1 MQGFSLVVTLL
12 ILIVHVVALSATNY
26 NYNNG
31 NCLCGSESVHTIPDM
46 IALSSGILTKMHTLS
61 PKKITSGYTSLKYV
75 VQENLSL
82 QIE

>member
-12 ILIVHVVALSATNY
+12 ILIVHAVALSAT

-31 NCLCGSESVHTIPDM
+31 NCLCGSENVHTIPDM
-46 IALSSGILTKMHTLS
+46 IALSSGILTKMHTLP

>member
-12 ILIVHVVALSATNY
+12 ILIVHVVALSAT

-46 IALSSGILTKMHTLS
+46 IALSSGILTKMHTL
-61 PKKITSGYTSLKYV
+61 PLKKKITSGYTSLKYV